1 MQPRHFNVDVFGE
14 KRNPGKRRRQ
24 IHRTCGR
31 SRPVVVTLNDGIQ
44 LRTERFDSLNR
55 SFSEFQRSDFAAMS
69 ELCKAHGVERDV
81 LVRPHVG

>member
-1 MQPRHFNVDVFGE
+1 LG
-14 KRNPGKRRRQ
+14 
-24 IHRTCGR
+24 
-31 SRPVVVTLNDGIQ
+31 
-44 LRTERFDSLNR
+44 TERFDSLNR